1 MTVSRTLWQNVQQ
14 YIWLVGGIVCLF
26 LAFIFWVMTDSKKL
40 VEVEKAA
47 DADAPVQIQPEK
59 VATTANLGALADEVR
74 PLDLTTRTVASGQH
88 EAEFRG
94 TKFINENKK
103 QWTLELFR
111 ASDEDIIKN
120 FLKNRPERNKFIYF
134 RLSGDKQ
141 SEQYVLTYGVFKRSE
156 DAIQQL
162 TQLNLDLPE
171 SVKPHPQQF
180 STYAPLVNDLGA
192 DEMKGGM
199 SQTYE
204 VRLRPAALPKIDES
218 LLIGSGV
225 GGTVNTQPK
234 VASPT
239 TNSTTRTTIIRRD
252 AEGNVVDVH
261 QSNSGAADAAK
272 KAQQNRTTEV
282 STKNATNEGTRG
294 N

>member
-14 YIWLVGGIVCLF
+14 YIWLVGGIVCLL

-40 VEVEKAA
+40 VEVEKSA
-47 DADAPVQIQPEK
+47 DSDAPVQIQPEK

-171 SVKPHPQQF
+171 SIKPQPQQF

-192 DEMKGGM
+192 DEMKGGI

-218 LLIGSGV
+218 LLIGGGV
-225 GGTVNTQPK
+225 ATQPK
-234 VASPT
+234 VTAPA

-261 QSNSGAADAAK
+261 QSNSAVDVAK
-272 KAQQNRTTEV
+272 KAQRNRTTEPSV
-282 STKNATNEGTRG
+282 KNATNEGTRG

>member
-14 YIWLVGGIVCLF
+14 YIWLVGGIVCLL

-40 VEVEKAA
+40 VEVEKSA
-47 DADAPVQIQPEK
+47 DSDAPVQIQPEK

-103 QWTLELFR
+103 QWALELFR

-171 SVKPHPQQF
+171 SIKPQPQQF

-192 DEMKGGM
+192 DEMKGGI

-218 LLIGSGV
+218 LLIGGGV
-225 GGTVNTQPK
+225 ATQPK
-234 VASPT
+234 VTAPA

-261 QSNSGAADAAK
+261 QSNSAVDVAK
-272 KAQQNRTTEV
+272 KAQQNRTTEPSV
-282 STKNATNEGTRG
+282 KNATNEGTRG

>member
-14 YIWLVGGIVCLF
+14 YIWLVGGIVCLL

-40 VEVEKAA
+40 VEVEKSA
-47 DADAPVQIQPEK
+47 DSDAPVQIQPEK
-59 VATTANLGALADEVR
+59 VATTANLGTLADEVR

-171 SVKPHPQQF
+171 SIKPQPQQF

-192 DEMKGGM
+192 DEMKGGI

-218 LLIGSGV
+218 LLIGGGV
-225 GGTVNTQPK
+225 ATQPK
-234 VASPT
+234 VTAPA

-261 QSNSGAADAAK
+261 QSNSAVDVAK
-272 KAQQNRTTEV
+272 KAQQNRTTEP
-282 STKNATNEGTRG
+282 TAKNATNEGTRG

>member
-14 YIWLVGGIVCLF
+14 YIWLVGGIVCLL
-26 LAFIFWVMTDSKKL
+26 LALIFFVMTDSKKL
-40 VEVEKAA
+40 VEVEKSA
-47 DADAPVQIQPEK
+47 DSDAPVQIQPEK

-171 SVKPHPQQF
+171 SIKPQPQQF

-192 DEMKGGM
+192 DEMKGGI

-218 LLIGSGV
+218 LLIGGGV
-225 GGTVNTQPK
+225 ATQPK
-234 VASPT
+234 VTAPA

-261 QSNSGAADAAK
+261 QSNSAVDVTK
-272 KAQQNRTTEV
+272 KAQQNRTTEPSV
-282 STKNATNEGTRG
+282 KNATNEGTRG

>member
-14 YIWLVGGIVCLF
+14 YIWLVGGIVCLL
-26 LAFIFWVMTDSKKL
+26 LAFIFWIMTDSKKL
-40 VEVEKAA
+40 VEVEKSA
-47 DADAPVQIQPEK
+47 DSDAPVQIQPEK

-156 DAIQQL
+156 DAIKQL

-171 SVKPHPQQF
+171 SIKPQPQQF

-192 DEMKGGM
+192 DEMKGGI

-218 LLIGSGV
+218 LLIGGGV
-225 GGTVNTQPK
+225 ATQPK
-234 VASPT
+234 VAAPA

-261 QSNSGAADAAK
+261 QSNSAVDVAK
-272 KAQQNRTTEV
+272 KAQQNRTTEP
-282 STKNATNEGTRG
+282 TAKNATNEGTRG

>member
-14 YIWLVGGIVCLF
+14 YIWLVGGIVCLL

-40 VEVEKAA
+40 VEVEKSA
-47 DADAPVQIQPEK
+47 DSDAPVQIQPEK

-171 SVKPHPQQF
+171 SIKPQPQQF

-192 DEMKGGM
+192 DEMKGGI

-218 LLIGSGV
+218 LLIGGGV
-225 GGTVNTQPK
+225 ATQPK
-234 VASPT
+234 VTAPA

-261 QSNSGAADAAK
+261 QSNSAVDVAK
-272 KAQQNRTTEV
+272 KAQQNRTTEP
-282 STKNATNEGTRG
+282 TEKNATNEGTRG

>member
-14 YIWLVGGIVCLF
+14 YIWLVGGIVCLL
-26 LAFIFWVMTDSKKL
+26 LAFIFWIMTDSKKL
-40 VEVEKAA
+40 VEVEKSA
-47 DADAPVQIQPEK
+47 DSDAPVQIQPEK

-171 SVKPHPQQF
+171 SIKPQPQQF

-192 DEMKGGM
+192 DEMKGGI

-218 LLIGSGV
+218 LLIGGGV
-225 GGTVNTQPK
+225 VTQPK
-234 VASPT
+234 VTAPA

-261 QSNSGAADAAK
+261 QSNSAVDVAK
-272 KAQQNRTTEV
+272 KAQQNRTTEP
-282 STKNATNEGTRG
+282 TEKNATNEGTRG

>member
-1 MTVSRTLWQNVQQ
+1 
-14 YIWLVGGIVCLF
+14 
-26 LAFIFWVMTDSKKL
+26 MTDSKKL
-40 VEVEKAA
+40 VEVEKSA
-47 DADAPVQIQPEK
+47 DSDTPVQIQPEK

-120 FLKNRPERNKFIYF
+120 FLKNRTDRNKFIYF

-141 SEQYVLTYGVFKRSE
+141 SEQYVLSYGVFKRSE
-156 DAIQQL
+156 DAIQEL

-171 SVKPHPQQF
+171 SIKPQPQQF
-180 STYAPLVNDLGA
+180 STYASLVNDLGA

-218 LLIGSGV
+218 LLMGAGV
-225 GGTVNTQPK
+225 NGAISTQPK
-234 VASPT
+234 VTAPT

-261 QSNSGAADAAK
+261 QSNSTDASK
-272 KAQQNRTTEV
+272 KVQQNRETEAP
-282 STKNATNEGTRG
+282 SKNATNEGTRG

>member
-14 YIWLVGGIVCLF
+14 YIWLVGGIVCLL
-26 LAFIFWVMTDSKKL
+26 LAFIFCVMTDSKKL
-40 VEVEKAA
+40 VEVEKSA
-47 DADAPVQIQPEK
+47 DSDAPVQMQPEK

-171 SVKPHPQQF
+171 SIKPQPQQF
-180 STYAPLVNDLGA
+180 STYAPLVNDLGV
-192 DEMKGGM
+192 DEMKGGI

-218 LLIGSGV
+218 LLIGGGV
-225 GGTVNTQPK
+225 ATQPK
-234 VASPT
+234 VAAPA

-261 QSNSGAADAAK
+261 QSNSAVDVAK
-272 KAQQNRTTEV
+272 KAQQNRTTEPSV
-282 STKNATNEGTRG
+282 KNATNEGTRG

>member
-14 YIWLVGGIVCLF
+14 YIWLVGGIVCLL

-40 VEVEKAA
+40 VEVEKSA
-47 DADAPVQIQPEK
+47 DSDAPVQIQPEK

-120 FLKNRPERNKFIYF
+120 FLKNRTDRNKFIYF

-171 SVKPHPQQF
+171 SIKPQPQQF

-192 DEMKGGM
+192 DEMKGGI

-218 LLIGSGV
+218 LLIGGGV
-225 GGTVNTQPK
+225 ATQPK
-234 VASPT
+234 VVAPA

-261 QSNSGAADAAK
+261 QSNSAVDVAK
-272 KAQQNRTTEV
+272 KAQQNRITEPTV
-282 STKNATNEGTRG
+282 KNATNEGTRG

>member
-14 YIWLVGGIVCLF
+14 YIWLVGGIVCLL

-40 VEVEKAA
+40 VEVEKSA
-47 DADAPVQIQPEK
+47 DSDAPVQIQPEK

-171 SVKPHPQQF
+171 SIKPQPQQF
-180 STYAPLVNDLGA
+180 STYAPLVNDLGV
-192 DEMKGGM
+192 DEMKGGI

-218 LLIGSGV
+218 LLIGGGV
-225 GGTVNTQPK
+225 ATQPK
-234 VASPT
+234 VAAPA

-261 QSNSGAADAAK
+261 QSNSAVDVAK
-272 KAQQNRTTEV
+272 KAQQNRTTEP
-282 STKNATNEGTRG
+282 TAKNATNEGTRG

>member
-14 YIWLVGGIVCLF
+14 YIWLVGGIVCLL

-40 VEVEKAA
+40 VEVEKSA
-47 DADAPVQIQPEK
+47 DSDAPVQIQPEK

-171 SVKPHPQQF
+171 TIKPQPQQF

-192 DEMKGGM
+192 DEMKGGI

-218 LLIGSGV
+218 LLIGGGV
-225 GGTVNTQPK
+225 ATQPK
-234 VASPT
+234 VAAPA

-261 QSNSGAADAAK
+261 QSNSAVDVAK
-272 KAQQNRTTEV
+272 KAQQNHTADPTA
-282 STKNATNEGTRG
+282 KNATNEGTRG

>member
-14 YIWLVGGIVCLF
+14 YIWLVGGIVCLL

-40 VEVEKAA
+40 VEVEKSA
-47 DADAPVQIQPEK
+47 DSDAPVQIQPEK

-171 SVKPHPQQF
+171 SIKPQPQQF

-192 DEMKGGM
+192 DEMKGGI

-218 LLIGSGV
+218 LLIGGGV
-225 GGTVNTQPK
+225 ATQPK
-234 VASPT
+234 VATPA

-261 QSNSGAADAAK
+261 QSNSAVDMAK
-272 KAQQNRTTEV
+272 KAQQNRTTEPSV
-282 STKNATNEGTRG
+282 KNATNEGTRG

>member
-14 YIWLVGGIVCLF
+14 YIWLVGGIVCLL

-40 VEVEKAA
+40 VEVEKSA
-47 DADAPVQIQPEK
+47 DSDAPVQIQPEK

-111 ASDEDIIKN
+111 ASDEDSIKN

-171 SVKPHPQQF
+171 SIKPQPQQF

-192 DEMKGGM
+192 DEMKGGI

-218 LLIGSGV
+218 LLIGGGV
-225 GGTVNTQPK
+225 ATQPK
-234 VASPT
+234 VAAPA

-261 QSNSGAADAAK
+261 QSNSAVDMAK
-272 KAQQNRTTEV
+272 KTQQNRTIEPSV
-282 STKNATNEGTRG
+282 KNATNEGTRG

>member
-14 YIWLVGGIVCLF
+14 YIWLVGGIVCLL

-40 VEVEKAA
+40 VEVEKSA
-47 DADAPVQIQPEK
+47 DSDAPVQIQPEK

-171 SVKPHPQQF
+171 SIKPQPQQF

-192 DEMKGGM
+192 DEMKGGI

-218 LLIGSGV
+218 LLIGGGV
-225 GGTVNTQPK
+225 ATQPK
-234 VASPT
+234 VAAPA

-261 QSNSGAADAAK
+261 QSNSAVDVAK
-272 KAQQNRTTEV
+272 KAQQNHTVDPTA
-282 STKNATNEGTRG
+282 KNATNEGTRG

>member
-14 YIWLVGGIVCLF
+14 YIWLVGGIVCLL

-40 VEVEKAA
+40 VEVEKSA
-47 DADAPVQIQPEK
+47 DSDAPVQIQPEK

-171 SVKPHPQQF
+171 SIKPQPQQF

-192 DEMKGGM
+192 DEMKGGI

-218 LLIGSGV
+218 LLIGGGV
-225 GGTVNTQPK
+225 ATQPK
-234 VASPT
+234 VTAPA

-261 QSNSGAADAAK
+261 QSNSAVDVAK
-272 KAQQNRTTEV
+272 KAQQNRTTEPTV
-282 STKNATNEGTRG
+282 KNATNEGTRG

>member
-1 MTVSRTLWQNVQQ
+1 
-14 YIWLVGGIVCLF
+14 
-26 LAFIFWVMTDSKKL
+26 
-40 VEVEKAA
+40 
-47 DADAPVQIQPEK
+47 
-59 VATTANLGALADEVR
+59 
-74 PLDLTTRTVASGQH
+74 
-88 EAEFRG
+88 
-94 TKFINENKK
+94 
-103 QWTLELFR
+103 
-111 ASDEDIIKN
+111 
-120 FLKNRPERNKFIYF
+120 
-134 RLSGDKQ
+134 DKQ

-171 SVKPHPQQF
+171 SIKPQPQQF

-192 DEMKGGM
+192 DEMKGGI

-218 LLIGSGV
+218 LLIGGGV
-225 GGTVNTQPK
+225 ATQPK
-234 VASPT
+234 VAAPA

-261 QSNSGAADAAK
+261 QSNSAVDVAK
-272 KAQQNRTTEV
+272 KAQQNRTTEP
-282 STKNATNEGTRG
+282 TEKNATNEGTRG

>member
-14 YIWLVGGIVCLF
+14 YIWLVGGIVCLL

-40 VEVEKAA
+40 VEVEKSA
-47 DADAPVQIQPEK
+47 DSDAPVQIQPEK
-59 VATTANLGALADEVR
+59 VATTSNLGALADEVR

-171 SVKPHPQQF
+171 SIKPQPQQF

-192 DEMKGGM
+192 DEMKGGI

-218 LLIGSGV
+218 LLIEGGV
-225 GGTVNTQPK
+225 ATQPK
-234 VASPT
+234 VVAPA

-261 QSNSGAADAAK
+261 QSNSAVDVAK
-272 KAQQNRTTEV
+272 KAQQNRITEPTV
-282 STKNATNEGTRG
+282 KNATNEGTRG

>member
-14 YIWLVGGIVCLF
+14 YIWLVGGIVCLL

-40 VEVEKAA
+40 VEVEKSA
-47 DADAPVQIQPEK
+47 DSDAPVQIQPEK

-171 SVKPHPQQF
+171 SIKPQPQQF

-192 DEMKGGM
+192 DEMKGGI

-218 LLIGSGV
+218 LLMGGGV
-225 GGTVNTQPK
+225 ATQPK
-234 VASPT
+234 VTAPA

-261 QSNSGAADAAK
+261 QSNSAVDVAK
-272 KAQQNRTTEV
+272 KVQQNRTAEPTA
-282 STKNATNEGTRG
+282 KNATNEGTRG

>member
-14 YIWLVGGIVCLF
+14 YIWLVGGIVCLL

-40 VEVEKAA
+40 VEVEKSA
-47 DADAPVQIQPEK
+47 DSDAPVQIQPEK

-171 SVKPHPQQF
+171 SIKPQPQQF

-192 DEMKGGM
+192 DEMKGSI

-218 LLIGSGV
+218 LLIGGGV
-225 GGTVNTQPK
+225 ATQPK
-234 VASPT
+234 VTAPA

-261 QSNSGAADAAK
+261 QSNSAVDVAK
-272 KAQQNRTTEV
+272 KAQQNRTTEPSV
-282 STKNATNEGTRG
+282 KNATNEGTRG

>member
-14 YIWLVGGIVCLF
+14 YIWLVGGIVCLL

-40 VEVEKAA
+40 VEVEKSA
-47 DADAPVQIQPEK
+47 DSDAPVQIQPEK

-171 SVKPHPQQF
+171 SIKPQPQQF

-192 DEMKGGM
+192 DEMKGGI

-218 LLIGSGV
+218 LLIGGGV
-225 GGTVNTQPK
+225 ATQPK
-234 VASPT
+234 VAAPA

-261 QSNSGAADAAK
+261 QSNSAVDMAK
-272 KAQQNRTTEV
+272 KTQQNRTIEPSV
-282 STKNATNEGTRG
+282 KNATNEGTRG

>member
-1 MTVSRTLWQNVQQ
+1 MTVSRTFWQNVQQ
-14 YIWLVGGIVCLF
+14 YIWLVGGVVCLF

-40 VEVEKAA
+40 VEVEKVA
-47 DADAPVQIQPEK
+47 DSDAPVQIQPEK
-59 VATTANLGALADEVR
+59 VATTANLGALTDEVR
-74 PLDLTTRTVASGQH
+74 PLDLTTRAVASGQH

-171 SVKPHPQQF
+171 SIKPQPQQF

-192 DEMKGGM
+192 DEMKGGI

-218 LLIGSGV
+218 LLIGGGV
-225 GGTVNTQPK
+225 ATQPK
-234 VASPT
+234 VVAPA

-261 QSNSGAADAAK
+261 QSNSAVDVAK
-272 KAQQNRTTEV
+272 KAQQNRTTEPTV
-282 STKNATNEGTRG
+282 KNATNEGTRG

>member
-14 YIWLVGGIVCLF
+14 YIWLVGGIVCLL

-40 VEVEKAA
+40 VEVEKSA
-47 DADAPVQIQPEK
+47 DSDAPVQIQPEK

-171 SVKPHPQQF
+171 SIKPQPQQF
-180 STYAPLVNDLGA
+180 STYAPLVNDLGT
-192 DEMKGGM
+192 DEMKGGI

-218 LLIGSGV
+218 LLIGGGV
-225 GGTVNTQPK
+225 ATQPK
-234 VASPT
+234 VAAPA

-261 QSNSGAADAAK
+261 QSNSAADVAK
-272 KAQQNRTTEV
+272 KAQQNRTTEP
-282 STKNATNEGTRG
+282 TAKNATNEGTRG

>member
-14 YIWLVGGIVCLF
+14 YIWLVGGIVCLL
-26 LAFIFWVMTDSKKL
+26 LAFIFLVMTDSKKL
-40 VEVEKAA
+40 VEVEKSA
-47 DADAPVQIQPEK
+47 DSDAPVQIQPEK

-171 SVKPHPQQF
+171 SIKPQPQQF

-192 DEMKGGM
+192 DEMKGGI

-218 LLIGSGV
+218 LLIGGGV
-225 GGTVNTQPK
+225 ATQPK
-234 VASPT
+234 VAAPA

-261 QSNSGAADAAK
+261 QSNSAVDVAK
-272 KAQQNRTTEV
+272 KAQQNRITEPTV
-282 STKNATNEGTRG
+282 KNATNEGTRG

>member
-14 YIWLVGGIVCLF
+14 YIWLVGGIVCLL

-40 VEVEKAA
+40 VEVEKSA
-47 DADAPVQIQPEK
+47 DSDAPVQIQPEK

-171 SVKPHPQQF
+171 SIKPQPQQF

-192 DEMKGGM
+192 DEMKGGI

-218 LLIGSGV
+218 LLIGGGV
-225 GGTVNTQPK
+225 ATQPK
-234 VASPT
+234 VTAPA

-261 QSNSGAADAAK
+261 QSNSSVDVAK
-272 KAQQNRTTEV
+272 KAQQNRTTEP
-282 STKNATNEGTRG
+282 TAKNATNEGTRG

>member
-14 YIWLVGGIVCLF
+14 YIWLVGGIVCLL

-40 VEVEKAA
+40 VEVEKSA
-47 DADAPVQIQPEK
+47 DSDAPVQIQPEK

-171 SVKPHPQQF
+171 SIKPQPQQF

-192 DEMKGGM
+192 DEMKGGI

-218 LLIGSGV
+218 LLIGGGV
-225 GGTVNTQPK
+225 ATQPK
-234 VASPT
+234 VAAPA

-261 QSNSGAADAAK
+261 QSNSAVDVAK
-272 KAQQNRTTEV
+272 KAQQNRTTEP
-282 STKNATNEGTRG
+282 TEKNATNEGTRG

>member
-14 YIWLVGGIVCLF
+14 YIWLVGGIVCLL

-40 VEVEKAA
+40 VEVEKSA
-47 DADAPVQIQPEK
+47 DSDAPVQIQPEK

-171 SVKPHPQQF
+171 SIKPQPQQF
-180 STYAPLVNDLGA
+180 STYAPLVNDLGT
-192 DEMKGGM
+192 DEMKGGI

-218 LLIGSGV
+218 LLIGGGV
-225 GGTVNTQPK
+225 ATQPK
-234 VASPT
+234 VAAPA

-261 QSNSGAADAAK
+261 QSNSAVDVAK
-272 KAQQNRTTEV
+272 KAQQNRTTEP
-282 STKNATNEGTRG
+282 TAKNATNEGTRG

>member
-14 YIWLVGGIVCLF
+14 YIWLVGGIVCLL

-40 VEVEKAA
+40 VEVEKSA
-47 DADAPVQIQPEK
+47 DSDAPVQIQPEK

-171 SVKPHPQQF
+171 SIKPQPQQF

-192 DEMKGGM
+192 DEMKGGI

-218 LLIGSGV
+218 LLIGGGV
-225 GGTVNTQPK
+225 AIQPK
-234 VASPT
+234 VTAPA

-261 QSNSGAADAAK
+261 QSNSAVDVAK
-272 KAQQNRTTEV
+272 KAQQNRTTEP
-282 STKNATNEGTRG
+282 TAKNATNEGTRG

>member
-14 YIWLVGGIVCLF
+14 YIWLVGGIVCLL

-40 VEVEKAA
+40 VEVEKSA
-47 DADAPVQIQPEK
+47 DSDAPVQIQPEK

-171 SVKPHPQQF
+171 SIKPQPQQF

-192 DEMKGGM
+192 DEMKGGI

-218 LLIGSGV
+218 LLIGGGV
-225 GGTVNTQPK
+225 ATQPK
-234 VASPT
+234 VTAPA

-261 QSNSGAADAAK
+261 QSNSAVDVTK
-272 KAQQNRTTEV
+272 KAQQNRTTEP
-282 STKNATNEGTRG
+282 TAKNATNEGTRG

>member
-14 YIWLVGGIVCLF
+14 YIWLVGGIVCLL

-40 VEVEKAA
+40 VEVEKSA
-47 DADAPVQIQPEK
+47 DSDAPVQIQPEK

-111 ASDEDIIKN
+111 TSDEDIIKN

-171 SVKPHPQQF
+171 SIKPQPQQF

-192 DEMKGGM
+192 DEMKGGI

-218 LLIGSGV
+218 LLIGGGV
-225 GGTVNTQPK
+225 ATQPK
-234 VASPT
+234 VAAPG

-261 QSNSGAADAAK
+261 QSNSAVDMAK
-272 KAQQNRTTEV
+272 KAQQNRTTEP
-282 STKNATNEGTRG
+282 TAKNATNEGTRG

>member
-26 LAFIFWVMTDSKKL
+26 LAFLFWVMTDSKKL
-40 VEVEKAA
+40 VEVEKSA
-47 DADAPVQIQPEK
+47 DSDTPVQIQPEK

-120 FLKNRPERNKFIYF
+120 FLKNRTDRNKFIYF

-141 SEQYVLTYGVFKRSE
+141 SEQYVLSYGVFKRSE
-156 DAIQQL
+156 DAIQEL

-171 SVKPHPQQF
+171 SIKPQPQQF
-180 STYAPLVNDLGA
+180 STYASLVNDLGA

-218 LLIGSGV
+218 LLMGAGV
-225 GGTVNTQPK
+225 NGAISTQPK
-234 VASPT
+234 VTAPT

-261 QSNSGAADAAK
+261 QSNSTDASK
-272 KAQQNRTTEV
+272 KVQQNRETEAP
-282 STKNATNEGTRG
+282 SKNATNEGTRG